1 MTNVESSLKKGKARK
16 TEKQKIEQGGS
27 QSKLLRIHFQY
38 IA

>member
-1 MTNVESSLKKGKARK
+1 MTNVESNLKKKEKQG
-16 TEKQKIEQGGS
+16 KQKIEQGGS